1 MTTQWEALEWMNL
14 ASRWRLTAPQ
24 GGSLFGTG
32 SQHGGQLVQTHHTQ
46 DVGSMS
52 LVATI
57 LAWHP
62 WPARAPVV
70 E

>member
-1 MTTQWEALEWMNL
+1 MTMQWEALAWMN
-14 ASRWRLTAPQ
+14 
-24 GGSLFGTG
+24 SLNFGTG